1 MQRIFQF
8 IIGFTVLLS
17 SIMVANARSATDEE
31 LKMLTDA
38 TNDYANALQSAN
50 FDAVLNAIPPRII
63 QQLASQSKVD
73 QEQFRQ
79 IMVNQ
84 MKQLATTYKVD
95 NITIGQSKKRSGE
108 FEDGTPYY
116 IIPTDFVITSNGTE
130 KNQIKGEL
138 VAILDN
144 NHWYFVRGDDATTLS
159 TMSAAFP
166 GFEKIKLTAP
176 EVKKLESGAAH

>member
-1 MQRIFQF
+1 MRRILQI
-8 IIGFTVLLS
+8 IIGF
-17 SIMVANARSATDEE
+17 SILVSGTIAASARSATDEE
-31 LKMLTDA
+31 IKLLTDA
-38 TNDYANALQSAN
+38 TNNYANALQSSN

-63 QQLASQSKVD
+63 QKLAALSNVD

-79 IMVNQ
+79 VMVSQ
-84 MKQLATTYKVD
+84 MKQLSETYKVD
-95 NITIGQSKKRSGE
+95 KITIGQSKKRAGE

-116 IIPTDFVITSNGTE
+116 IIPTDFIITTNDNK

-144 NHWYFVRGDDATTLS
+144 NQWYFVRGDDATTLS

-166 GFEKIKLTAP
+166 GFEKIKLSAP
-176 EVKKLESGAAH
+176 EVKPVK

>member
-1 MQRIFQF
+1 MRRILP
-8 IIGFTVLLS
+8 IIVGFSLLFS
-17 SIMVANARSATDEE
+17 GTIAAHARSATDEE
-31 LKMLTDA
+31 IKMLTDA
-38 TNDYANALQSAN
+38 TNNYATALQTSN

-63 QQLASQSKVD
+63 QTLAAQSKVD

-79 IMVNQ
+79 IMVSQ
-84 MKQLATTYKVD
+84 MKQLAETYKVD
-95 NITIGQSKKRSGE
+95 KITIGQSKKRAGE

-116 IIPTDFVITSNGTE
+116 IIPTDFVITTNGSE

-144 NHWYFVRGDDATTLS
+144 NQWYFVRGDDATTLS

-166 GFEKIKLTAP
+166 GFEKIKLSAP
-176 EVKKLESGAAH
+176 EVKKIK